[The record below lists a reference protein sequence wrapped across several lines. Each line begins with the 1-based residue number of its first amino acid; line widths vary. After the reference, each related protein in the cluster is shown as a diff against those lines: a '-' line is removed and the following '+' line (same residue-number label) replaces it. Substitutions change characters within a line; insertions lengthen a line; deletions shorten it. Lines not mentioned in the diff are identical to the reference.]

1 MSVSIN
7 NMQYIFYYNS
17 YYNSYSG
24 SLGSRANLKN
34 IQRIIRP
41 KKRYQNLTKEK
52 KKWLVIMKKNFLKKI
67 KNIIQTNL
75 HSERYHQNLKKRKG
89 LFPTKKKLN

>member
-1 MSVSIN
+1 MISN
-7 NMQYIFYYNS
+7 YE
-17 YYNSYSG
+17 
-24 SLGSRANLKN
+24 
-34 IQRIIRP
+34 
-41 KKRYQNLTKEK
+41 KE
-52 KKWLVIMKKNFLKKI
+52 FFKKI